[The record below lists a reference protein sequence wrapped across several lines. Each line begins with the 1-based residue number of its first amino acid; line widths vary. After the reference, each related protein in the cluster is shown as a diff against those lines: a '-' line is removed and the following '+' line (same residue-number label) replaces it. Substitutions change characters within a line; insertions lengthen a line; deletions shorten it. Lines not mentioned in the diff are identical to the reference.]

1 MPPWILAAIA
11 AAVPIVV
18 GAIALIR
25 NLRSFIVPLWAAQ
38 LREVDVR
45 RIAKGLEGL
54 AAVAVP
60 IAAMTPGELD
70 NAAAALVDEYAKEFA
85 DLVKKYPV
93 TATNIAKKVI
103 DDRVSKSLAS
113 MSGAPVGLPAY
124 KGTLGATVSLGTG
137 SPEGVSGGDK

>member
-11 AAVPIVV
+11 AAVPLVV
-18 GAIALIR
+18 GAIALAR
-25 NLRSFIVPLWAAQ
+25 NLRGFIVPLWAAQ
-38 LREVDVR
+38 LREADVR

-60 IAAMTPGELD
+60 IAAMTPGDLD

-103 DDRVSKSLAS
+103 NDRTT
-113 MSGAPVGLPAY
+113 P
-124 KGTLGATVSLGTG
+124 
-137 SPEGVSGGDK
+137 

>member
-1 MPPWILAAIA
+1 MPPWIIAAIA
-11 AAVPIVV
+11 TAVPILA

-60 IAAMTPGELD
+60 IAAMTPGEFD
-70 NAAAALVDEYAKEFA
+70 NTVAALLDEYAKEFA

-93 TATNIAKKVI
+93 TAQNIARKVVN
-103 DDRVSKSLAS
+103 DRVSQSVAG
-113 MSGAPVGLPAY
+113 MSGAPVGVAR
-124 KGTLGATVSLGTG
+124 
-137 SPEGVSGGDK
+137 

>member
-1 MPPWILAAIA
+1 MPPWIIAAIA
-11 AAVPIVV
+11 TAVPLLA

-25 NLRSFIVPLWAAQ
+25 NLRSSIVPLWAAQ

-60 IAAMTPGELD
+60 IAAMTPGEFD
-70 NAAAALVDEYAKEFA
+70 NTVAALLDEYAKEFA

-93 TATNIAKKVI
+93 TAQNIARKVVN
-103 DDRVSKSLAS
+103 DRMVK
-113 MSGAPVGLPAY
+113 
-124 KGTLGATVSLGTG
+124 
-137 SPEGVSGGDK
+137 

>member
-11 AAVPIVV
+11 TAVPLVI
-18 GAIALIR
+18 GAIALAR
-25 NLRSFIVPLWAAQ
+25 NLRGVIVPLWAAQ

-113 MSGAPVGLPAY
+113 LSGAPVG
-124 KGTLGATVSLGTG
+124 VR
-137 SPEGVSGGDK
+137 